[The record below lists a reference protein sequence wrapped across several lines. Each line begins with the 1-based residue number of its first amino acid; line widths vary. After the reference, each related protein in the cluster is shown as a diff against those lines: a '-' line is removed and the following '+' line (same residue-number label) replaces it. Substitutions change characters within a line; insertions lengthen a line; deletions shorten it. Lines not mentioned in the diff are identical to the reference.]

1 MRDEVRRSLERVVF
15 KNKKTLLDYHR
26 SIDRAAF
33 DGFKL
38 GLKIT
43 NERMIKDGRLER
55 TFQN

>member
-1 MRDEVRRSLERVVF
+1 MNDKFRRSLERVVF

-33 DGFKL
+33 DGFKF
-38 GLKIT
+38 GFKMA
-43 NERMIKDGRLER
+43 NERMLKDGRLEG